1 MSRKVE
7 IPFTIRF
14 VTPAFLGDANQSS
27 EWRVPPFKHLLRE
40 WWRCL
45 EMGRSRSSGSEHD
58 AQELCRR
65 EALLFGGVH
74 KDSPSRSQVEIMFEE
89 EWSKGTL
96 SILTQG
102 KAHPHPE
109 VKNKHGVIQNVDS
122 LLYLG
127 YGPLLFESRTA
138 PPKLKTPPAIQA
150 GDIKRAVIR
159 CPSDRETEMRTILGL
174 IHWLGT
180 IGGRSRNG
188 WGSLDIL
195 KDDDQPWCSRA
206 PSVLEPV
213 EKPWTDCLT
222 LAWSHALGIEPA
234 SDGKPKRL
242 LLWKTKSGYDGS
254 WKDAMSE
261 MARLKIA
268 LRAGSV
274 PGTTRGAIPVGN
286 NNCKPNNRHL
296 MGYPITNHDKVL
308 GWARLANQLRF
319 KVIKDNLGDDT
330 EPKYYGIAYHM
341 PHGLPAAM
349 QAAYPKGSAFP
360 AYDQTVWTT
369 VHTKLDALMTPWTT
383 P

>member
-58 AQELCRR
+58 AQELGRC

-96 SILTQG
+96 STLTQG

-127 YGPLLFESRTA
+127 YGPLLFESRTV

-150 GDIKRAVIR
+150 GGIKRAVIR
-159 CPSDRETEMRTILGL
+159 CPSDRETDMRTILGL

-180 IGGRSRNG
+180 IGGRCRNG
-188 WGSLDIL
+188 WGSLEIL
-195 KDDDQPWCSRA
+195 EENGQPWCSRTL
-206 PSVLEPV
+206 SVLNPI
-213 EKPWTDCLT
+213 EKPWVACLNRE
-222 LAWSHALGIEPA
+222 WSHALGIEPA
-234 SDGKPKRL
+234 SDGTPKRL
-242 LLWKTKSGYDGS
+242 LLWKTKSGYDDWQG
-254 WKDAMSE
+254 AMGE
-261 MARLKIA
+261 MARIKIA
-268 LRAGSV
+268 LRAGNPSA
-274 PGTTRGAIPVGN
+274 RLRAIPVDTE
-286 NNCKPNNRHL
+286 PDQRHL
-296 MGYPITNHDKVL
+296 LGYPITHHDVGAWGKDF
-308 GWARLANQLRF
+308 RLANQLRF
-319 KVIKDNLGDDT
+319 KVIKERLGGDG